1 MADVTSNTN
10 TTAVDSQTD
19 DLWSNPQPL
28 SPKCNFTDPIVRH
41 DPSIPKVRIFQIN
54 KSDKTVTTHNEYNN
68 SDVDWKK
75 IEGSKI
81 PVILYNNVVL
91 KPDQIDYMYIDYDSF
106 VPTIVLDFHQID
118 RTQELFDNPGMDN
131 SLLVVFTSP
140 IDGAYKPVAL
150 PFYMTDIKYED
161 DNISIFATYKMM
173 KMEIP
178 VTKQITFNP
187 YGPGNPGC
195 QSTYCMLPENDHP
208 TTFEFLHYIAVTEL
222 GLGYATTDGVKEIKD
237 DKTRLLMNE
246 NYAQAIQKHTAF
258 GGLDKDSIFD
268 SWIDLYQYLVVVNVP
283 WVMQQK
289 VGTNDLAF
297 NIVSGPDTTDNSLP
311 PQEDKGPIHRV
322 ITNNQYFSQGTNLT
336 FTSCKW
342 ETSNRQVY
350 ENGNTTS
357 LFVGSPAGVDKGNNS
372 IQQTD
377 INGLEDSID
386 GLRRSDKY
394 RFGTQKNIG
403 FECGSAKDK
412 NTPVLLQK
420 QIHDAYFQKLRAK
433 RLKVV
438 MDTLNLGLQ
447 RGTLVWVINYEYSVE
462 GKRGIF
468 ENMKNLYGDISDMPD
483 QPSDWQNRVIHDPNT
498 GIPDMAVSG
507 LYYIDGMSFEYT
519 DHKQAITQSLFLI
532 KNGPLLNYY
541 NKTTLA
547 RAFENLQSDSDE

>member
-1 MADVTSNTN
+1 MADVTNTTN
-10 TTAVDSQTD
+10 TTEPD
-19 DLWSNPQPL
+19 DLWSSPQQL
-28 SPKCNFTDPIVRH
+28 SQKCNFTDPVVRH
-41 DPSIPKVRIFQIN
+41 DPSIPKVRIFQVN
-54 KSDKTVTTHNEYNN
+54 KSDKLVATHNGYNN

-118 RTQELFDNPGMDN
+118 RTNELFDNPGMDN
-131 SLLVVFTSP
+131 TLLVVFTSP
-140 IDGAYKPVAL
+140 VDGAYKPVAL
-150 PFYMTDIKYED
+150 SFYMTDIKYED

-173 KMEIP
+173 AMETP

-187 YGPGNPGC
+187 C
-195 QSTYCMLPENDHP
+195 QSTYCMLQENDHP
-208 TTFEFLHYIAVTEL
+208 TTFEFLHRVAVSEL

-297 NIVSGPDTTDNSLP
+297 NIVSGPDTTNNTLP

-342 ETSNRQVY
+342 EISNRQVY

-372 IQQTD
+372 VQQTD
-377 INGLEDSID
+377 INGLEDSVD

-403 FECGSAKDK
+403 FECGSVEDR

-447 RGTLVWVINYEYSVE
+447 RGTLVWVLNYEYSVE

-483 QPSDWQNRVIHDPNT
+483 QPSDWQNRIIHDPNT

-519 DHKQAITQSLFLI
+519 EHNQAITQSLFLI

-541 NKTTLA
+541 NKTTLV
-547 RAFENLQSDSDE
+547 RAFENLQSDSGNEQ

>member
-1 MADVTSNTN
+1 MADVTNTTN
-10 TTAVDSQTD
+10 TTAPD
-19 DLWSNPQPL
+19 DLWSSPQQL
-28 SPKCNFTDPIVRH
+28 SQKCNFTDPVVRH
-41 DPSIPKVRIFQIN
+41 DPSIPKVRIFQVN
-54 KSDKTVTTHNEYNN
+54 KSDKLVATHNGYNN

-118 RTQELFDNPGMDN
+118 RTNELFDNPGMDN
-131 SLLVVFTSP
+131 TLLVVFTSP
-140 IDGAYKPVAL
+140 VDGAYKPVAL
-150 PFYMTDIKYED
+150 SFYMTDIKYED

-173 KMEIP
+173 AMETP

-187 YGPGNPGC
+187 C
-195 QSTYCMLPENDHP
+195 QSTYCMLQENDHP
-208 TTFEFLHYIAVTEL
+208 TTFEFLHRVAVSEL

-297 NIVSGPDTTDNSLP
+297 NIVSGPDTTNNTLP

-342 ETSNRQVY
+342 EISNRQVY

-372 IQQTD
+372 VQQTD
-377 INGLEDSID
+377 INGLEDSVD

-403 FECGSAKDK
+403 FECGSVEDR

-447 RGTLVWVINYEYSVE
+447 RGTLVWVLNYEYSVE

-483 QPSDWQNRVIHDPNT
+483 QPSDWQNRIIHDPNT

-519 DHKQAITQSLFLI
+519 DHNQAITQSLFLI

-541 NKTTLA
+541 NKTTLV
-547 RAFENLQSDSDE
+547 RAFENLQSDSGNEQ